1 MSDNQSISNP
11 TNTMED
17 ANLAAIHEQATADS
31 SQAVGWVAIIVFV
44 TVAVI
49 YLGRYGGGFD
59 SHEYLESARIA
70 EEIASLGG
78 GPVDAGEEIEV
89 VVDPMKAG
97 ERVYQMTCIACHQ
110 PDGMGNDINQF
121 PPLAE
126 SEWVIKDPALLA
138 RIVLH
143 GLQGPIEVKGKEYQS
158 IMAPLGIALSDDDI
172 ANVLTYVRQSFGNSA
187 DAVDASVVAAART
200 EHEGRTVMWTVEEL
214 EPWMGQ

>member
-1 MSDNQSISNP
+1 
-11 TNTMED
+11 
-17 ANLAAIHEQATADS
+17 
-31 SQAVGWVAIIVFV
+31 
-44 TVAVI
+44 
-49 YLGRYGGGFD
+49 
-59 SHEYLESARIA
+59 
-70 EEIASLGG
+70 
-78 GPVDAGEEIEV
+78 
-89 VVDPMKAG
+89 
-97 ERVYQMTCIACHQ
+97 MTCIACHQ